1 MPGRYR
7 FSMPSSRDHSDPW
20 FRVGAVDVTTTVLV
34 AALCV
39 ISFFVY
45 AADKTILYNLYLIPS
60 ENFLTGSVKGGQ
72 VWRLV
77 TWPIANE
84 PSIFVALS
92 IAIFWYLGS
101 RIESQLGR
109 IKYLWLVVLVTLIP
123 ALAATALDV
132 NIFGIRSLEVA
143 IFVVFVCENPKM
155 PFFFG
160 VPAWILALVIVGI
173 DVLQLLGNRQ
183 SEQLIVYLLSITV
196 AVWTARSM
204 GMLTDFQWLPQIHIP
219 GVSRSSGG
227 GNGRGAKKRKVSP
240 SSAGRS
246 GPVVVDG
253 PWPTTPVYRPMQDQA
268 EVDTILDKIALV
280 GMDGLTVDE
289 KKRLNEASKRLR
301 KGGT

>member
-7 FSMPSSRDHSDPW
+7 FSMPSNRDRSDPW
-20 FRVGAVDVTTTVLV
+20 FRLGTLDVTTTVLI

-39 ISFFVY
+39 VSFFVY

-60 ENFLTGSVKGGQ
+60 ENFLTGSVKEGQ
-72 VWRLV
+72 VWRLL

-101 RIESQLGR
+101 RIEAQLGR
-109 IKYLWLVVLVTLIP
+109 VRYLWLILLVTLIP

-132 NIFGIRSLEVA
+132 NIFGIRSLEIA

-160 VPAWILALVIVGI
+160 IPAWILAVVIVGI
-173 DVLQLLGNRQ
+173 DVLQLLGDRQ
-183 SEQLIVYLLSITV
+183 SEQLVVYLLSIVV

-204 GMLTDFQWLPQIHIP
+204 GMLNDFQWLPQIPIP
-219 GVSRSSGG
+219 GGG
-227 GNGRGAKKRKVSP
+227 RTRGGRGGKRRKAVRGSG
-240 SSAGRS
+240 AG
-246 GPVVVDG
+246 PIVVDG

-268 EVDTILDKIALV
+268 EVDQILDKIALV
-280 GMDGLTVDE
+280 GMDGLTNDE

>member
-20 FRVGAVDVTTTVLV
+20 FRIGAVDVTTTVLV
-34 AALCV
+34 AALSV

-45 AADKTILYNLYLIPS
+45 AADKTVLAHLYLEPY
-60 ENFLTGSVKGGQ
+60 FVKRGE
-72 VWRLV
+72 VWRLL
-77 TWPIANE
+77 TWPITNQ

-109 IKYLWLVVLVTLIP
+109 VKYLWLIVLVTLLP

-132 NIFGIRSLEVA
+132 PIFGIRSLEIA
-143 IFVVFVCENPKM
+143 IFVVFVCENPRM

-160 VPAWILALVIVGI
+160 IPAWILALVIVGI
-173 DVLQLLGNRQ
+173 DILQLIGDRQ
-183 SEQLIVYLLSITV
+183 SEQLVVYLLSIAV

-219 GVSRSSGG
+219 GVGRRNGRGSKRRKVSRSS
-227 GNGRGAKKRKVSP
+227 
-240 SSAGRS
+240 AGSS

-268 EVDTILDKIALV
+268 EVDTILDKIALG
-280 GMDGLTVDE
+280 GMDGLTSDE
-289 KKRLNEASKRLR
+289 KKRLNEASTRLR
-301 KGGT
+301 KGGN